1 MMDGG
6 SMFGPVVE
14 FVGMAKSTRDDHTDK
29 HPVFALNESGQIGY
43 LKRLDHLFQIHEF
56 EDFSREN
63 NPNNPNHFYW
73 LINDEGPCR
82 VCKATGFA
90 WADSHNRRSKTKKCK
105 HCSGGIYTPTDR
117 PLDITIWMQEE
128 YPQIPGSR
136 RYPLEDVID
145 KINFPIRGPDRIKS
159 KYFTNSLSYAL
170 GLVAVTDEIEE
181 IRIFGTEAASDTEW
195 AYQKP
200 GIEFWGGY
208 LGGMDKVVWTPESCR
223 LFNQGLYGYEVGMYV
238 SRQELERYERK
249 YERDAEAGQQK
260 VSKIIGKLQ
269 MLENLAKST
278 NSMQQKQN
286 YQRQSIAIQQQ
297 LQQAQAEAQA
307 THAIHTFAKFLV
319 GRIDGR
325 HPETAAPVTLRE
337 MEEGM
342 TDEAKELVDK

>member
-1 MMDGG
+1 
-6 SMFGPVVE
+6 MFGSIVE
-14 FVGMAKSTRDDHTDK
+14 FVGMAKSTRDDHTNK
-29 HPVFALNESGQIGY
+29 HPVFALNESGQLDY
-43 LKRLDHLFQIHEF
+43 LKRLDHLFQIHEL

-82 VCKATGFA
+82 VCNATGFA
-90 WADSHNRRSKTKKCK
+90 FDEKKQRRSKVKKCGK
-105 HCSGGIYTPTDR
+105 CKRGIYTPLDR
-117 PLDITIWMQEE
+117 PLDITIWMQKAF
-128 YPQIPGSR
+128 PNIPGSR
-136 RYPLEDVID
+136 EYPLDEVIE
-145 KINFPIRGPDRIKS
+145 KVNFPIRGPDRIKS

-170 GLVAVTDEIEE
+170 GLTAITDEIEE

-208 LGGMDKVVWTPESCR
+208 LGGMGKIVWTPESCR
-223 LFNQGLYGYEVGMYV
+223 LFNQRLYGYEVGMYV

-249 YERDAEAGQQK
+249 YEKDAEEAQQK

-269 MLENLAKST
+269 MLEQMSKAT
-278 NSMQQKQN
+278 NAMQQKQN
-286 YQRQSIAIQQQ
+286 YQRQSIQIQRN

-307 THAIHTFAKFLV
+307 THAIHTFAKFLI

-342 TDEAKELVDK
+342 TKETEELREK